1 MTYQLVLQFPQTGS
15 ADFETMVGIEH
26 VVSEALSGSSE
37 VDGHD
42 IGSDEFNIFI
52 WTDDPAG
59 AFALIERLPAIQ
71 PHLGR
76 LRAAHRPAD
85 GETFTPVH
93 PPELVDFVVA

>member
-1 MTYQLVLQFPQTGS
+1 MTYQLVLQFPQSGS
-15 ADFETMVGIEH
+15 AGFETMVSIEH
-26 VVSEALSGSSE
+26 VLSEALSGSSE

-59 AFALIERLPAIQ
+59 AFAEIERLPAIR
-71 PHLGR
+71 PFLGC

-85 GETFTPVH
+85 SETFTPIH
-93 PPELVDFVVA
+93 PPGLTDFAVA